1 MKVVCFD
8 LGGVLVRI
16 TLDMARAAADAG
28 VGIDHSNPGS
38 FLDFAPFLDFQAGRL
53 ASEPYAIELAKWLG
67 CAPSESLMV
76 HNHILLDSYPG
87 THELVCGVGQLGML
101 TACLSNTNE
110 PHWIEMRQTDRF
122 PNVRDLALGV
132 ASHEV
137 RLEKPHAEIYERFRT
152 LASERL
158 GDEVDPAEILFFD
171 DTLPNVRAA
180 QSLGWNAVHIDPTGD
195 TAAQMLSSLAEL
207 VPRFG
212 SR

>member
-28 VGIDHSNPGS
+28 IEITHPNPGS
-38 FLDFAPFLDFQAGRL
+38 FLDFDPFIEFQAGRL
-53 ASEPYAIELAKWLG
+53 DSDGYLAELAGWLG
-67 CAPSESLMV
+67 CALSDSLTV
-76 HNHILLDSYPG
+76 HNHILIDSYPG
-87 THELVCGVGQLGML
+87 THELVCRVGQLGML

-137 RLEKPHAEIYERFRT
+137 RLEKPQAEIYERFRE
-152 LASERL
+152 LASEQL
-158 GDEVDPAEILFFD
+158 GDEVDPGEILFFD
-171 DTLPNVRAA
+171 DTLPNVQAA
-180 QSLGWNAVHIDPTGD
+180 QSLGWNAVHIDPKAD
-195 TAAQMLSSLAEL
+195 PAFQMRSALAALM
-207 VPRFG
+207 PCFG
-212 SR
+212 NP